1 MNDDFDT
8 YQGPMT
14 ILAWTNAP
22 HAASFELMP
31 TPQARKVHASK
42 ADWLFVRDFVNADEA
57 RAAFAAE
64 YPTCKECELR
74 YEPSAIVDGT
84 CVNCTFYGTKKS

>member
-1 MNDDFDT
+1 MTDAIKN

-31 TPQARKVHASK
+31 TPQARREVASK
-42 ADWLFVRDFVNADEA
+42 ADWQHERDFENADEA
-57 RAAFAAE
+57 CAVFAAG
-64 YPTCKECELR
+64 YPTCKECKLH
-74 YEPSAIVDGT
+74 YEPSAIADGI
-84 CVNCTFYGTKKS
+84 CVNCTYWNTQKP